1 MEPGAFP
8 VTVRVATP
16 ADAVAD
22 PRPVTVPLPAVFA
35 NVTLKELS
43 EPVVTVL
50 PLTSRIVAVS
60 VRVVPAVNSAVEPL
74 KASLFA
80 APATTVNVIGFPAPA
95 ANPLADALIV
105 TVPS

>member
-1 MEPGAFP
+1 MSVRVAPAVRLAVEPLSTSLFAAPVTTLNVIGLPVPPVSAPPEPVADAVIVMEPGAFP

-50 PLTSRIVAVS
+50 PLTS
-60 VRVVPAVNSAVEPL
+60 
-74 KASLFA
+74 
-80 APATTVNVIGFPAPA
+80 
-95 ANPLADALIV
+95 
-105 TVPS
+105 